1 MNVYIVAAVSADGF
15 IALNDQHLS
24 LDWTSKEDKRKFV
37 ELTKRAGVMIMGR
50 KTFETIGKVLPGR
63 KTYVYTSGHIDSE
76 GVESTSLPPKELI
89 SRLEQQGFSEAALVG
104 GQAVYDLFLKE
115 DAVDEIYLTIEPVM
129 FGQGLT
135 LSKTIAD
142 KRLKLLKHEKLNDD
156 TLLLHYKVI
165 K

>member
-1 MNVYIVAAVSADGF
+1 MKVFIVAAVSMDGF
-15 IALNDQHLS
+15 IALDDKHVS

-50 KTFETIGKVLPGR
+50 KTFDTIGKALPGR
-63 KTYVYTSGHIDSE
+63 KTYVYTSGNVDAE
-76 GVESTSLPPKELI
+76 GVESTNLPPKELI
-89 SRLEQQGFSEAALVG
+89 NKLENEGFSEAALVG
-104 GQAVYDLFLKE
+104 GQAIFDLFLKD
-115 DAVDEIYLTIEPVM
+115 DAVDEIYLTIEPVL

-135 LSKTIAD
+135 LGKSVTD
-142 KRLKLLKHEKLNDD
+142 KRLKLLEHETLNDD

>member
-1 MNVYIVAAVSADGF
+1 MNVFIVVAVSADGF
-15 IALNDQHLS
+15 IALNDKHIS

-50 KTFETIGKVLPGR
+50 KTFDTIGKALPGR
-63 KTYVYTSGHIDSE
+63 KTYVYTSGEIHAE
-76 GVESTSLPPKELI
+76 GVESTDSEPKELI
-89 SRLEQQGFSEAALVG
+89 QKLSEEGYSEIAVIG
-104 GQAVYDLFLKE
+104 GQTIFDLFLKD
-115 DAVDEIYLTIEPVM
+115 DAIDEIYLTIEPVL

-135 LSKTIAD
+135 IGKSLAD
-142 KRLKLLKHEKLNDD
+142 KRLKLLEHEKLNDD

>member
-1 MNVYIVAAVSADGF
+1 MKIFIVAAVSMDGF
-15 IALNDQHLS
+15 IALNDRHVS

-50 KTFETIGKVLPGR
+50 KTFDTIGKALPGR
-63 KTYVYTSGHIDSE
+63 KTYVYTSGNVDAE
-76 GVESTSLPPKELI
+76 GVESTDLPPEEFI
-89 SRLEQQGFSEAALVG
+89 SKLESEGYSEAALVG
-104 GQAVYDLFLKE
+104 GQAIFDLFLKN
-115 DAVDEIYLTIEPVM
+115 DAVDEIYLTIEPVL

-135 LSKTIAD
+135 LGKSVTD
-142 KRLKLLKHEKLNDD
+142 KRLKLLKQEKLNDD